1 MPSIVP
7 FPFHKCYLFFFI
19 FEYDFTSTFHI
30 FNAKKML
37 IIDMYLKVQWDQG
50 LHIWSGAQRRPNY
63 RCKQIMLMFMM
74 LILFMVIFSMIIYD
88 GCLIHRVHP
97 LSKGWNMFKGKMPS
111 KILTHFYIS
120 FSSRTL
126 QPDSLEREQTAWCGS
141 GSKRRKGLTSPSP
154 SAIIDHNLMVI
165 LNSYCNTHT
174 RWS

>member
-7 FPFHKCYLFFFI
+7 FPIHKCYLFFSFLNM
-19 FEYDFTSTFHI
+19 TSHPHSTSKWNGRTFL
-30 FNAKKML
+30 M
-37 IIDMYLKVQWDQG
+37 QG
-50 LHIWSGAQRRPNY
+50 RCWLYICIWRYSEIKDYTFGQEPRGGPTTGVNRLCWCLWCWFCLWWFF
-63 RCKQIMLMFMM
+63 RWLFMM
-74 LILFMVIFSMIIYD
+74 VASYIGCIL
-88 GCLIHRVHP
+88 
-97 LSKGWNMFKGKMPS
+97 
-111 KILTHFYIS
+111 FYIS